1 MVLSQNVVTACTLLN
16 CHNLPCV
23 VPVICLTFRLQPE
36 RGNLFKVWGATLA
49 SLRDESNCWV
59 YSEMLLSS
67 SSGLRWKTDPAIVT
81 LCGLLPVG
89 EKDSHHLP
97 VLHASAP
104 ERPLLVNITVQL
116 TAHDPPWAVL
126 NGIGCLQDTQV
137 QLVGLNVFCLERPN
151 GSTANGTQ
159 YNTQWQI
166 CIVTAD
172 SWLGHQNVSFKDEPS
187 PPLEWGS
194 GFVKT
199 RGGLSVLYLWY
210 PVALPLYIP
219 DSRGVVEE
227 GQTTIVKVVQ
237 DM

>member
-1 MVLSQNVVTACTLLN
+1 MKNWPGYCDSVWTTPRGGERLSPSSCPACQCIRKTS
-16 CHNLPCV
+16 
-23 VPVICLTFRLQPE
+23 
-36 RGNLFKVWGATLA
+36 A
-49 SLRDESNCWV
+49 SKHYCT
-59 YSEMLLSS
+59 
-67 SSGLRWKTDPAIVT
+67 TD
-81 LCGLLPVG
+81 C
-89 EKDSHHLP
+89 
-97 VLHASAP
+97 
-104 ERPLLVNITVQL
+104 
-116 TAHDPPWAVL
+116 PWPSLGYAVL

-137 QLVGLNVFCLERPN
+137 QLVGLTVFCLERPN

-194 GFVKT
+194 RFVKT